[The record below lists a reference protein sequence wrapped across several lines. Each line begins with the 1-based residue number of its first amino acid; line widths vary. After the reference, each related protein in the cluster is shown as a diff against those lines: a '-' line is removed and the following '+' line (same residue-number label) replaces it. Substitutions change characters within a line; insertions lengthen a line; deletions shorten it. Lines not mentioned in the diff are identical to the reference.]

1 MQSIK
6 NKVAIAAILA
16 IMQIFVASAVSLNS
30 VTISPEN
37 TVPGQITSIALEI
50 ENDLNDIIENVNVA
64 LDLSSSSLPIAPY
77 SSSSEQSIDEIDED
91 DEETFN
97 FKLIILPEAKSGV
110 YKIPVKI
117 SYEINGDEKES
128 TELISLTVSS
138 EPKITLSTDGALIK
152 GRESLITIEII
163 NDGIAEA
170 KFVSIE
176 LIDPVKARINSKNYE
191 YIGNIDSDDFDS
203 VEYSLFTEINA
214 GSEIL
219 IPVMLKYKDFSNKDY
234 TKTETLKIPVYTIE
248 EAQNRGIIEK
258 PSYTTYIVIA
268 AIVLIYIIYRII
280 KSIRK
285 RKQ

>member
-258 PSYTTYIVIA
+258 PSYTSYIVIA

>member
-16 IMQIFVASAVSLNS
+16 IMQIFVASAVSLSS
-30 VTISPEN
+30 VTIYPEN

>member
-268 AIVLIYIIYRII
+268 AIVLVYIVYRVI